1 MTQVWNNSSRPLT
14 GSSALGIN
22 PTASGSNLEDRD
34 IEDQVHA
41 RLIRD
46 LDDAVLR
53 TFDPER
59 AREQVEQGAR
69 VIATQMFPTLAGDRK
84 DDIVGRVVD
93 EVLGLGPI
101 EPLLRDPSISEV
113 MVNGA
118 HEVYFERDGVLHEAP
133 AHFRDNAH
141 VFRMIDRIVSAIGRH
156 VDEASPMVDARLA
169 DGSRVNEIIPPLT
182 PKGPVVT
189 IRRFQGDRYT
199 MEDLASIG
207 TLTYE
212 MAALLEACV
221 RARLSIVV
229 SGGTGSGKTTL
240 LNALSAFIPER
251 ERIVTVEDP
260 IELKLQQKHTISME
274 ARPPSTEGRGEV
286 TQRSLVRN
294 ALRMRPDRILV
305 GEVRGSEA
313 FDMLQAMNTGHE
325 GSMTTVHANTP
336 RDALSRIENMV
347 LMAGFELPVNAIRDQ
362 MASAFDVVIQLNRL
376 SDGSRKIVSISEVNG
391 TEGNIVLLQ
400 DIFTFKQTGIDA
412 EGRVIGRAEPTG
424 IRPAFSDRLRAYG
437 IELRNDMFNLAK
449 WA

>member
-1 MTQVWNNSSRPLT
+1 MTQVWNNSSKPLT

-22 PTASGSNLEDRD
+22 AAASASTLEDRD
-34 IEDQVHA
+34 IEDQVHS

-59 AREQVEQGAR
+59 AREQVEQAAR

-84 DDIVGRVVD
+84 EDVVGRVVD

-118 HEVYFERDGVLHEAP
+118 HEVYFERDGVLYESP
-133 AHFRDNAH
+133 THFRDNAH

-169 DGSRVNEIIPPLT
+169 DGSRVNVIIPPLT

-199 MEDLASIG
+199 MEDLAGIG

-221 RARLSIVV
+221 RARMSIVV

-240 LNALSAFIPER
+240 LNALSAFIPGARAHRHRRGPDRAQAAAEAHDRDGGPPAVDRGPGRGDPSLPGAQRAAHAPRPHPRRRGPRLRGVRHAPGDEHRPRRLDDHGPR
-251 ERIVTVEDP
+251 EHASRRPRPHREHGADGRASSCPSTP
-260 IELKLQQKHTISME
+260 SAT
-274 ARPPSTEGRGEV
+274 RWPPPST
-286 TQRSLVRN
+286 S
-294 ALRMRPDRILV
+294 
-305 GEVRGSEA
+305 S
-313 FDMLQAMNTGHE
+313 
-325 GSMTTVHANTP
+325 S
-336 RDALSRIENMV
+336 S
-347 LMAGFELPVNAIRDQ
+347 
-362 MASAFDVVIQLNRL
+362 
-376 SDGSRKIVSISEVNG
+376 
-391 TEGNIVLLQ
+391 
-400 DIFTFKQTGIDA
+400 
-412 EGRVIGRAEPTG
+412 
-424 IRPAFSDRLRAYG
+424 
-437 IELRNDMFNLAK
+437 
-449 WA
+449 